1 MIKVIKPRSRRN
13 IECMNCGALLSY
25 EKEDVKKAASKKFN
39 ETAFEFVNDYHD
51 HIICPEYGEEIRLG
65 GYTLMDKDEIIELAK
80 ISGCD
85 LDGDVVLIGDK
96 TYYVHIFKN
105 IVEEM

>member
-39 ETAFEFVNDYHD
+39 ETAF
-51 HIICPEYGEEIRLG
+51 
-65 GYTLMDKDEIIELAK
+65 
-80 ISGCD
+80 
-85 LDGDVVLIGDK
+85 
-96 TYYVHIFKN
+96 
-105 IVEEM
+105 

>member
-1 MIKVIKPRSRRN
+1 
-13 IECMNCGALLSY
+13 MNCGALLSY

-65 GYTLMDKDEIIELAK
+65 AIR
-80 ISGCD
+80 
-85 LDGDVVLIGDK
+85 
-96 TYYVHIFKN
+96 
-105 IVEEM
+105 

>member
-1 MIKVIKPRSRRN
+1 MDIKATPNSHRYDWEFGGKNGRAAYLSATQNVKGEIKKMIKVIKPRSRRN

-65 GYTLMDKDEIIELAK
+65 AIR
-80 ISGCD
+80 
-85 LDGDVVLIGDK
+85 
-96 TYYVHIFKN
+96 
-105 IVEEM
+105 